1 MDYGIAIF
9 LTDETIGPAHL
20 ARLVEERGFRSL
32 FLPEHTHIPAGRETP
47 YRPGGELPR
56 HYWRC
61 LDPFVALTA
70 AAAASTDLR
79 VGTGVCLLIQR
90 DPITTA
96 KEVATLDL
104 LSGGR
109 FEFGIGAGW
118 NKEEIENHGTPF
130 DRRFRI
136 LRERMQAMQAIWTD
150 DEATFHGEY
159 VNFDR
164 ITSWPKPVQRPYP
177 PVLLGGN
184 GPTVLDRV
192 LAYADG
198 WMPNIENDLGARV
211 AELHRRTDEAGSARK
226 RVAYFG
232 ADRDAGAV
240 ERLTAAGVDE
250 IQFYLP
256 SADAGTVERTL
267 DEVAALRI

>member
-1 MDYGIAIF
+1 MDYGTAIF

-20 ARLVEERGFRSL
+20 ARLVEERGFTSL
-32 FLPEHTHIPAGRETP
+32 FVPEHTHIPADRATP
-47 YRPGGELPR
+47 YRLGEELPR

-70 AAAASTDLR
+70 AAAATTNLR
-79 VGTGVCLLIQR
+79 LGMGVCLLIQR

-96 KEVATLDL
+96 KEVATLDFV
-104 LSGGR
+104 SGGR

-130 DRRFRI
+130 ERRFGV
-136 LRERMQAMQAIWTD
+136 LRERTQAMQAIWTND
-150 DEATFHGEY
+150 VASFHGDH

-184 GPTVLDRV
+184 GPKVLDRV
-192 LAYADG
+192 LNYADG
-198 WMPNIENDLGARV
+198 WLPNIEDNLGARV
-211 AELHRRTDEAGSARK
+211 AELHRRAEEEGKPRK
-226 RVAYFG
+226 RVSYFG

-256 SADAGTVERTL
+256 SADAGTVEKTL
-267 DEVAALRI
+267 DEIAALRI

>member
-1 MDYGIAIF
+1 MDYGTAIF

-20 ARLVEERGFRSL
+20 ARLVEERGFTSL
-32 FLPEHTHIPAGRETP
+32 YVPEHTHIPADRATP
-47 YRPGGELPR
+47 YRLGEELPR

-70 AAAASTDLR
+70 AAGASTSLR
-79 VGTGVCLLIQR
+79 LGTGVCLLIQR

-96 KEVATLDL
+96 KEVATLDFL
-104 LSGGR
+104 CGGR

-118 NKEEIENHGTPF
+118 NKDEIENHGTPF
-130 DRRFRI
+130 ERRFGV
-136 LRERMQAMQAIWTD
+136 LRERMQAMQAIWTN
-150 DEATFHGEY
+150 DEASFHGDH

-164 ITSWPKPVQRPYP
+164 ITSWPKPTQRPYP

-184 GPTVLDRV
+184 GPKVLDRV

-198 WMPNIENDLGARV
+198 WLPNIEDNLGARV
-211 AELHRRTDEAGSARK
+211 AELHRRTAEEGKPRK
-226 RVAYFG
+226 RVIYFG

-256 SADAGTVERTL
+256 SADAGTVEKTL
-267 DEVAALRI
+267 DEIAGLRI

>member
-1 MDYGIAIF
+1 MDYGTAIF

-32 FLPEHTHIPAGRETP
+32 FVPEHTHIPVHMSTP
-47 YRPGGELPR
+47 RRVDEDLPR
-56 HYWRC
+56 HYYRC

-70 AAAASTDLR
+70 AAAATTTLR
-79 VGTGVCLLIQR
+79 VGTGICLLIQR

-118 NKEEIENHGTPF
+118 NKDEISNHGTNF
-130 DRRFRI
+130 TRRFGV
-136 LRERMQAMQAIWTD
+136 LRERIEAMTEIWTK
-150 DEATFHGEY
+150 DEASYEGEFVSFHE
-159 VNFDR
+159 
-164 ITSWPKPVQRPYP
+164 ITSWPKPVQRPRP
-177 PVLLGGN
+177 PVLVGGN
-184 GPTVLDRV
+184 GAKVLDRV

-198 WMPNIENDLGARV
+198 WIPNAEEGLAERV
-211 AELHRRTDEAGSARK
+211 AELHRRAAEAGKPRM
-226 RVAYFG
+226 RVTYFG
-232 ADRDAGAV
+232 ADRDPGAV

-256 SADAGTVERTL
+256 SADAGTVERSL
-267 DEVAALRI
+267 DEVAALIV